1 MIRGNQ
7 KAFAATSVWTTSW
20 ERQVTESAKAGGRSA
35 KASGK
40 SGPS

>member
-1 MIRGNQ
+1 MIGWDQ

-20 ERQVTESAKAGGRSA
+20 EWQVTESIKAGGRSA
-35 KASGK
+35 KAGGK